1 MTRLELLT
9 EIYFNE
15 MFSEPYQG
23 KHERI
28 NRIKQLMSQKFN
40 INPQKNSQ

>member
-9 EIYFNE
+9 EIYFDE
-15 MFSEPYQG
+15 MFSEPRKG

-28 NRIKQLMSQKFN
+28 NRIKQLIEKL
-40 INPQKNSQ
+40 